1 MENALEK
8 AVRALIPEEINE
20 SERKWTSST
29 PVARPVIEMP
39 LCTGEVERHYPVAE
53 VARLLG
59 MSRDWV
65 YDRIEDGTFTV
76 ANFGA
81 GKSKRRI
88 PASSINAYIEANTYS
103 MR

>member
-1 MENALEK
+1 MT
-8 AVRALIPEEINE
+8 AV
-20 SERKWTSST
+20 
-29 PVARPVIEMP
+29 EMP
-39 LCTGEVERHYPVAE
+39 LRPGEVERHYPIIE

-65 YDRIEDGTFTV
+65 YERIEDGTFTV

-88 PASSINAYIEANTYS
+88 PASSINTYIEAHTYGNKKPAGATAGQNINS
-103 MR
+103 